1 MGLMDILNGMQQG
14 PRGPSQPTSSSSS
27 RQGLSP
33 MMMALIGLLAYKAV
47 KGLGRSAAPAQPT
60 SAGPTPL
67 PPSGTVPAGQPSGGL
82 GDILGGLFGSKPT
95 APAGST
101 PAAPA
106 GTKPTGSLADML
118 PPGLGGVLG
127 GAAAGTVLSGG
138 LNTIL
143 KELQDAGHGK
153 AAQSWVGNGPNQ
165 DIPTGDLAHALGSD
179 TLDTISQQ
187 TGVGRSELLE
197 GLRQYLPQ
205 LVDQLTPDGR
215 VPTADEASRMV

>member
-14 PRGPSQPTSSSSS
+14 PRGPSQPSSSSSS
-27 RQGLSP
+27 RHGLSP
-33 MMMALIGLLAYKAV
+33 MMIALIGLLAYKAV
-47 KGLGRSAAPAQPT
+47 KGRSPSAAPAQPT
-60 SAGPTPL
+60 STGTQPL

-82 GDILGGLFGSKPT
+82 GDILGGLFGSKPA
-95 APAGST
+95 APA
-101 PAAPA
+101 A

-118 PPGLGGVLG
+118 PSGLGGVLG
-127 GAAAGTVLSGG
+127 GAAAGTVLTGG
-138 LNTIL
+138 LNSIL
-143 KELQDAGHGK
+143 RDLQNAGHGN

-165 DIPTGDLAHALGSD
+165 DIPTGDLANALGSD
-179 TLDTISQQ
+179 TLDAISQQ
-187 TGVGRSELLE
+187 TGVGRNELLE